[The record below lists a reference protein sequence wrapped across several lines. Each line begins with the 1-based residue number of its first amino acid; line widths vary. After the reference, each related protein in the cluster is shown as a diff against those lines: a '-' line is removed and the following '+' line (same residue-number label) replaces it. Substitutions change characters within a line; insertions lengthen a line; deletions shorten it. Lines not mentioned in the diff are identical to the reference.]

1 MRTRVLPRVLIVEHS
16 AVTSPINYLGGLN
29 ARTLCE
35 RTTWND
41 FRADALLRCP
51 AQLLLANATPITD
64 SVALFF
70 NWLHKNPIHIPL
82 IAILPE
88 FPDRDFLRMV
98 SEVADDFV
106 FWPLR
111 DEELHQRIA
120 RILEPQSTSH
130 QQISKLLES
139 EMALTRLAGQHP
151 AFLKAVEQVPQF
163 AASNAPVLIT
173 GETGTGKELFA
184 HAIHSL
190 TSRRNGP
197 FIPLDCGTLP
207 EQLAENELFGHR
219 SGAFTDAHTD
229 QKGLAGMADG
239 GTLFLD
245 EVDAL
250 SLINQSKLL
259 RFLQEGTYRSL
270 GADRFSSADVRLIAA
285 TNRSLEECVQ
295 QQQFRRDLYFRMNVL
310 RLHLPPLRERRG
322 DVSLLAMRFLKEECA
337 AGKHE
342 QKFFSKPAL
351 RKLES
356 HDWPGNVR
364 ELFNAVQRAFV
375 SCRGA
380 QIMPH
385 HISLSDEM
393 GGPQKMIFSPETF
406 QSAKQQAIEKFER
419 AYIQELMA
427 RHQGNVTQAAREAG
441 KERRAFGR
449 LVKKYGLSEQEHSA
463 VSIQHLAL
471 KR

>member
-1 MRTRVLPRVLIVEHS
+1 VLPRVLIVEHNVV
-16 AVTSPINYLGGLN
+16 AAPINYLGALN
-29 ARTLCE
+29 AGIRCE
-35 RTTWND
+35 RTTWNH
-41 FRADALLRCP
+41 FRTEALLRCP
-51 AQLLLANATPITD
+51 AQLVLANATPITD
-64 SVALFF
+64 NVAVFF
-70 NWLHKNPIHIPL
+70 NWLRKNPIQTPL

-88 FPDRDFLRMV
+88 SSDGDFLRTV

-111 DEELHQRIA
+111 HEELHQRIV
-120 RILEPQSTSH
+120 RILESQSTMNEH
-130 QQISKLLES
+130 VGKLLES
-139 EMALTRLAGQHP
+139 EMALARLAGQHP
-151 AFLKAVEQVPQF
+151 AFLKAVEQVPLF

-190 TSRRNGP
+190 TSRRKGP

-219 SGAFTDAHTD
+219 RGAFTDAHTD

-250 SLINQSKLL
+250 SLVNQSKLL

-270 GADRFSSADVRLIAA
+270 GADRFSSADVRVIAA
-285 TNRSLEECVQ
+285 TNRSLEECVEQ
-295 QQQFRRDLYFRMNVL
+295 RQFRRDLYFRMNVL
-310 RLHLPPLRERRG
+310 LLHLPPLRERHG
-322 DVSLLAMRFLKEECA
+322 DVSLLAIRFLNDECA
-337 AGKHE
+337 AHKSE
-342 QKFFSKPAL
+342 QKFFSKLAL

-356 HDWPGNVR
+356 HSWPGNVR
-364 ELFNAVQRAFV
+364 EMLNTVQRAFV
-375 SCRGA
+375 ACPGA

-385 HISLSDEM
+385 HISLSDEA
-393 GGPQKMIFSPETF
+393 GGTRKIVFSPETF
-406 QSAKQQAIEKFER
+406 RSAKQEAIERFER
-419 AYIQELMA
+419 VYIQELMA

-449 LVKKYGLSEQEHSA
+449 LVKKYGFAEIHHPARQ
-463 VSIQHLAL
+463 IR
-471 KR
+471 K